1 MMTLESRLDDWSR
14 GWRGPLFAALVAL
27 IAGLPGLFA
36 MPPLDR
42 DESRFAQATAQM
54 LETDDMVVIRFQDQP
69 RFKKPVGIHW
79 LQAASVTA
87 FSAAEDRGIWAY
99 RIPSLLGAM
108 LAAAA
113 CAWGASAL
121 LSPKTGLL
129 AGGILGAT
137 ILLSTEAFIAKT
149 DAALCGF
156 TTLAM
161 AAVARIYAAHLNGE
175 KVHRWTKVA
184 FWIGLAMGVLI
195 KGPVGLMVVM
205 LSIAALWIWDRKAP
219 WLKDLGWGWGLTLAA
234 AIVLPWAMMSTV
246 ATDGAFWST
255 AVAGDL
261 APKLAGGQ
269 ESHGAMFGSYALAAF
284 LLVFPATLLLPSA
297 VALGWTGRSEPA
309 APWPITW
316 KGPTW
321 LFAALP
327 LEAEQADS
335 DGHTLPRR
343 RQVPGW
349 MVSIFRGWR
358 GANAPGLKFAVC
370 WLVPT
375 WLVFE
380 ILPTKLVH
388 YTLPA
393 FPALAMLMAASL
405 RAPLGRISR
414 AIGAGLSALAG
425 VLFAGLTAY
434 LYKAHGDPTDLPVTI
449 LTALLFLA
457 AGGVGAVLVMRKTA
471 ATALVAAGVLGVL
484 AHAAL
489 VGLFV
494 PRLEPLLLSPRLEQ
508 ALERADLAPRRG
520 APGPVAV
527 TGYSEPSMV
536 FLLGTTTELT
546 DPGGAAQAVA
556 EGRPAVVE
564 WRQKKA
570 FLAALAA
577 LDQTARPAGVV
588 EGFDYSDGDKERLTL
603 YRGAPIRPDPDDAI
617 GDETADA
624 PETRP

>member
-1 MMTLESRLDDWSR
+1 MTLESRLDDWSR

-54 LETDDMVVIRFQDQP
+54 LETDDMVVIKFQDQP

-113 CAWGASAL
+113 CAWGAAAL
-121 LSPKTGLL
+121 LGPRTGML

-161 AAVARIYAAHLNGE
+161 AAVARIYAAHLAGE
-175 KVHRWTKVA
+175 KVHRWTKLA

-195 KGPVGLMVVM
+195 KGPVGLMVVA
-205 LSIAALWIWDRKAP
+205 LSVIALWIWDRKAP

-234 AIVLPWAMMSTV
+234 AIVLPWAMMITV

-255 AVAGDL
+255 AVGSDL

-269 ESHGAMFGSYALAAF
+269 ESHGAWPGSYALGAI
-284 LLVFPATLLLPSA
+284 LLAFPATLLLPA
-297 VALGWTGRSEPA
+297 GLVQGWTGRM
-309 APWPITW
+309 
-316 KGPTW
+316 
-321 LFAALP
+321 
-327 LEAEQADS
+327 EA
-335 DGHTLPRR
+335 GIR
-343 RQVPGW
+343 
-349 MVSIFRGWR
+349 
-358 GANAPGLKFAVC
+358 FAVC

-380 ILPTKLVH
+380 LLPTKLAH

-393 FPALAMLMAASL
+393 YPALAMLMAAAL
-405 RAPLGRISR
+405 RAPLGGISR
-414 AIGAGLSALAG
+414 RIGAGLSALAG
-425 VLFAGLTAY
+425 VLYAVIVAY
-434 LYKAHGDPTDLPVTI
+434 LHKEYGDPTDLPVTI

-457 AGGVGAVLVMRKTA
+457 AGAAGTVLILRKTA
-471 ATALVAAGVLGVL
+471 ATALVTAGALGVL

-494 PRLEPLLLSPRLEQ
+494 PRLEPLLLSPRLET
-508 ALERADLAPRRG
+508 ALERAGLAPRAG

-527 TGYSEPSMV
+527 TGYAEPSMI

-546 DPGGAAQAVA
+546 DPAGAAQAVA

-564 WRQKKA
+564 GRQRQA

-577 LDQTARPAGVV
+577 LGQTARPAGVV
-588 EGFDYSDGDKERLTL
+588 DGFDYSDGDKERLTL
-603 YRGAPIRPDPDDAI
+603 YRGAPIRADDA
-617 GDETADA
+617 D
-624 PETRP
+624 PETLDDEQEVVPPDQLGPSQHLEPLRAKPPGKHRR

>member
-1 MMTLESRLDDWSR
+1 MTLESRLDDWSR

-54 LETDDMVVIRFQDQP
+54 LETDDMVVIKFQDQP

-161 AAVARIYAAHLNGE
+161 AAVARIYAAHLVGE
-175 KVHRWTKVA
+175 TVNRWTKLA

-234 AIVLPWAMMSTV
+234 AIVLPWAMMITV

-255 AVAGDL
+255 AVTGDL

-284 LLVFPATLLLPSA
+284 LLVFPATLLLPSGL
-297 VALGWTGRSEPA
+297 VQGWTHR
-309 APWPITW
+309 
-316 KGPTW
+316 K
-321 LFAALP
+321 
-327 LEAEQADS
+327 EA
-335 DGHTLPRR
+335 GIR
-343 RQVPGW
+343 
-349 MVSIFRGWR
+349 
-358 GANAPGLKFAVC
+358 FAVC

-405 RAPLGRISR
+405 RAPLGKIPRI
-414 AIGAGLSALAG
+414 IGAVLSALAG
-425 VLFAGLTAY
+425 VLFAGLVGY
-434 LYKAHGDPTDLPVTI
+434 LYKDYGDPGDLPVTI

-457 AGGVGAVLVMRKTA
+457 AGVVGAVLVMRKTA
-471 ATALVAAGVLGVL
+471 ATALISAGVLGIL
-484 AHAAL
+484 AHGAL

-508 ALERADLAPRRG
+508 ALERADLAPRGG

-527 TGYSEPSMV
+527 TGYAEPSMV

-546 DPGGAAQAVA
+546 DPAGAAQAVA

-564 WRQKKA
+564 GRQEKA
-570 FLAALAA
+570 FQAARSDLGQA
-577 LDQTARPAGVV
+577 ARPAGVV
-588 EGFDYSDGDKERLTL
+588 DGFDYSDGDKKRLTL
-603 YRGAPIRPDPDDAI
+603 YRGAPIRPDPE
-617 GDETADA
+617 DEAAGETTAE

>member
-1 MMTLESRLDDWSR
+1 MTLESRLDDWSR

-54 LETDDMVVIRFQDQP
+54 LETDDLVVIKFQDQP
-69 RFKKPVGIHW
+69 RFKKPIGIHW

-113 CAWGASAL
+113 CAWGAAAL
-121 LSPKTGLL
+121 LGPRTGLL

-149 DAALCGF
+149 DATLCGF

-161 AAVARIYAAHLNGE
+161 AALARMYAAQLNGE
-175 KVHRWTKVA
+175 TVNRWTKLA

-195 KGPVGLMVVM
+195 KGPVGLMVIVLSLLM
-205 LSIAALWIWDRKAP
+205 LAIWDRKAR
-219 WLKDLGWGWGLTLAA
+219 WLKDLGWSWGLILAA
-234 AIVLPWAMMSTV
+234 AIILPWATMITV

-255 AVAGDL
+255 AVKGDL

-269 ESHGAMFGSYALAAF
+269 ESHGAMFGSYALGAF
-284 LLVFPATLLLPSA
+284 LLVFPGTLLLPA
-297 VALGWTGRSEPA
+297 GLVEG
-309 APWPITW
+309 W
-316 KGPTW
+316 KGRKTAGIR
-321 LFAALP
+321 FAL
-327 LEAEQADS
+327 
-335 DGHTLPRR
+335 
-343 RQVPGW
+343 
-349 MVSIFRGWR
+349 
-358 GANAPGLKFAVC
+358 C
-370 WLVPT
+370 WLIPT

-380 ILPTKLVH
+380 LLPTKLVH

-393 FPALAMLMAASL
+393 YPALAMLMAASL
-405 RAPLGRISR
+405 RGPLGKIPRI
-414 AIGAGLSALAG
+414 IGAVLSALAG
-425 VLFAGLTAY
+425 VLFAGLAAY
-434 LYKAHGDPTDLPVTI
+434 LYKAHGDPTDLPVTL
-449 LTALLFLA
+449 LTALLFA
-457 AGGVGAVLVMRKTA
+457 VAGVAGAVLILRKTA
-471 ATALVAAGVLGVL
+471 ATALVTAGALGVL
-484 AHAAL
+484 AHGAL

-494 PRLEPLLLSPRLEQ
+494 PRLEPLMLSPRLEQ
-508 ALERADLAPRRG
+508 ALEKAGLAPRAG

-546 DPGGAAQAVA
+546 DPDGAAQAIA

-564 WRQKKA
+564 GRQEKT
-570 FLAALAA
+570 FQAALTA
-577 LDQTARPAGVV
+577 LGQVARPAGVV
-588 EGFDYSDGDKERLTL
+588 TGLDYSDGDKERLTL
-603 YRGAPIRPDPDDAI
+603 YRGAPIKPDPDDS
-617 GDETADA
+617 ADA
-624 PETRP
+624 PDMSGDTPPDTSGEAAQADPRPHALIQKPRKPDRASRAKSPRREEPHP

>member
-1 MMTLESRLDDWSR
+1 MTLESRLDDWSR

-54 LETDDMVVIRFQDQP
+54 LETDDLVVIRFQDQP

-87 FSAAEDRGIWAY
+87 FSAVEDRGIWAY

-121 LSPKTGLL
+121 LGPKTGLL

-161 AAVARIYAAHLNGE
+161 AAVARIYAAHLAGQPTGTGAN
-175 KVHRWTKVA
+175 RWTKLA
-184 FWIGLAMGVLI
+184 FWIGLAMSVLI
-195 KGPVGLMVVM
+195 KGPVGLMVVA
-205 LSIAALWIWDRKAP
+205 LSVVALWIWDRKAP

-234 AIVLPWAMMSTV
+234 AIVLPWAMMITV

-255 AVAGDL
+255 AVGSDL

-269 ESHGAMFGSYALAAF
+269 ESHGAPFGSYALAAF
-284 LLVFPATLLLPSA
+284 LLVFPATLLLPSGLT
-297 VALGWTGRSEPA
+297 LGWTGRKEA
-309 APWPITW
+309 
-316 KGPTW
+316 GVR
-321 LFAALP
+321 FAL
-327 LEAEQADS
+327 
-335 DGHTLPRR
+335 
-343 RQVPGW
+343 
-349 MVSIFRGWR
+349 
-358 GANAPGLKFAVC
+358 C

-393 FPALAMLMAASL
+393 APALAILMAAAL
-405 RAPLGRISR
+405 RAPLARIPR
-414 AIGAGLSALAG
+414 LVGAILSALAG
-425 VLFAGLTAY
+425 LVFAAGAIY
-434 LYKAHGDPTDLPVTI
+434 LQAEYGDRGDWLATI

-457 AGGVGAVLVMRKTA
+457 AGVVGAVLLMRRTA
-471 ATALVAAGVLGVL
+471 AIALVTAGALGIA

-489 VGLFV
+489 VGLLV
-494 PRLEPLLLSPRLEQ
+494 PRLEPLLLSPRLER
-508 ALERADLAPRRG
+508 ALEQADLAPRGG

-527 TGYSEPSMV
+527 TGYSEPSMI

-546 DPGGAAQAVA
+546 DPVGAAQAVA

-564 WRQKKA
+564 GRQDQA
-570 FLAALAA
+570 FKAALAA
-577 LDQTARPAGVV
+577 LGQTARPAGVV
-588 EGFDYSDGDKERLTL
+588 DGFDYSDGDKERLTL
-603 YRGAPIRPDPDDAI
+603 YRGAPVRADGEVD
-617 GDETADA
+617 GETGEETA
-624 PETRP
+624 ETQAEARP

>member
-54 LETDDMVVIRFQDQP
+54 LETDDMVVIKFQDQP

-87 FSAAEDRGIWAY
+87 FSAVEDRGVWAY

-113 CAWGASAL
+113 CAWGAAAL

-161 AAVARIYAAHLNGE
+161 AALARIYAAHLAGE
-175 KVHRWTKVA
+175 KVSRWTKLA

-195 KGPVGLMVVM
+195 KGPVGLMVVV
-205 LSIAALWIWDRKAP
+205 LSVIALWIWDRKAA
-219 WLKDLGWGWGLTLAA
+219 WIKDLGWGWGVTVLAA
-234 AIVLPWAMMSTV
+234 VVLPWAMMITV

-255 AVAGDL
+255 AVGSDL

-269 ESHGAMFGSYALAAF
+269 ESHGALPGSYALAAF
-284 LLVFPATLLLPSA
+284 LLVFPASLLLPA
-297 VALGWTGRSEPA
+297 GLVQGWSGR
-309 APWPITW
+309 
-316 KGPTW
+316 K
-321 LFAALP
+321 
-327 LEAEQADS
+327 EA
-335 DGHTLPRR
+335 GIR
-343 RQVPGW
+343 
-349 MVSIFRGWR
+349 
-358 GANAPGLKFAVC
+358 FAVC

-380 ILPTKLVH
+380 LLPTKLVH

-405 RAPLGRISR
+405 RAPLGKVSR

-425 VLFAGLTAY
+425 LLFAVMAAY
-434 LYKAHGDPTDLPVTI
+434 LYKEYGDPTDLPVTI

-457 AGGVGAVLVMRKTA
+457 AGVVGAVLVMRRTA

-484 AHAAL
+484 AHGAL
-489 VGLFV
+489 VGLLV
-494 PRLEPLLLSPRLEQ
+494 PRLEPLLLSPRLEK
-508 ALERADLAPRRG
+508 ALEAADLAPRGG

-527 TGYSEPSMV
+527 TGYAEPSMI
-536 FLLGTTTELT
+536 FLLGTTTQLT
-546 DPGGAAQAVA
+546 DPVGAAKAVA
-556 EGRPAVVE
+556 QGRPAVVE
-564 WRQKKA
+564 GRQEKA
-570 FLAALAA
+570 FQAALAA
-577 LDQTARPAGVV
+577 LGQTARPAGVV

-603 YRGAPIRPDPDDAI
+603 YRGAPIRADDE
-617 GDETADA
+617 DDTAPADDTA
-624 PETRP
+624 PGETRP

>member
-1 MMTLESRLDDWSR
+1 MTLESRLDDWSR

-113 CAWGASAL
+113 CAWGAAAL
-121 LSPKTGLL
+121 LGPRTGLL

-137 ILLSTEAFIAKT
+137 LLLSTEAFIAKT

-161 AAVARIYAAHLNGE
+161 AALMRIYAAHLNGGTIT
-175 KVHRWTKVA
+175 RWTKLA
-184 FWIGLAMGVLI
+184 FWVGLAMGVLI
-195 KGPVGLMVVM
+195 KGPVGLMVVVLSLLM
-205 LSIAALWIWDRKAP
+205 LALWDRKAR
-219 WLKDLGWGWGLTLAA
+219 WLKDLGWSWGLILLA
-234 AIVLPWAMMSTV
+234 AIVLPWATMITV

-269 ESHGAMFGSYALAAF
+269 ESHGAPFGSYALAAF
-284 LLVFPATLLLPSA
+284 LLVFPATLLLPA
-297 VALGWTGRSEPA
+297 GLAQGWTQRKDAGIR
-309 APWPITW
+309 
-316 KGPTW
+316 
-321 LFAALP
+321 FAL
-327 LEAEQADS
+327 
-335 DGHTLPRR
+335 
-343 RQVPGW
+343 
-349 MVSIFRGWR
+349 
-358 GANAPGLKFAVC
+358 C
-370 WLVPT
+370 WLIPT

-393 FPALAMLMAASL
+393 VPALAMLMAAAL
-405 RAPLGRISR
+405 RRPLGGISR
-414 AIGAGLSALAG
+414 AIGAVLSTLAG
-425 VLFAGLTAY
+425 VLLAGLVGY
-434 LYKAHGDPTDLPVTI
+434 LYSAHGDPSDLPVTI

-457 AGGVGAVLVMRKTA
+457 AGVVGTILILRKTA
-471 ATALVAAGVLGVL
+471 ATALVAAGVLGIL
-484 AHAAL
+484 AHGAL

-494 PRLEPLLLSPRLEQ
+494 PRLEPLLLAPRLEK
-508 ALERADLAPRRG
+508 ALERADLAPRGG

-527 TGYSEPSMV
+527 TGYAEPSMI

-546 DPGGAAQAVA
+546 DPAGAAQAVA

-564 WRQKKA
+564 GRQEKA
-570 FLAALAA
+570 FQAAMAA
-577 LDQTARPAGVV
+577 QGQAVRPAGVV

-603 YRGAPIRPDPDDAI
+603 YRGAPIRPDVEDDSA
-617 GDETADA
+617 AQQ
-624 PETRP
+624 ETRP

>member
-27 IAGLPGLFA
+27 IAGLPGLLA

-54 LETDDMVVIRFQDQP
+54 LETDDMVVIKFQDQP

-113 CAWGASAL
+113 CAWGAAAL
-121 LSPKTGLL
+121 FGPKTGLL

-161 AAVARIYAAHLNGE
+161 AAVARIYAAHLAGE
-175 KVHRWTKVA
+175 TVNRWTKLA
-184 FWIGLAMGVLI
+184 FWVGLAMGVLI
-195 KGPVGLMVVM
+195 KGPVGLMVIA
-205 LSIAALWIWDRKAP
+205 LSVIALWIWDRKAP

-234 AIVLPWAMMSTV
+234 AIVLPWAMMITV

-269 ESHGAMFGSYALAAF
+269 ESHGAPFGSYALAAF
-284 LLVFPATLLLPSA
+284 LLVFPATLLLPA
-297 VALGWTGRSEPA
+297 GLVQGWTGRKEA
-309 APWPITW
+309 
-316 KGPTW
+316 GVR
-321 LFAALP
+321 FAL
-327 LEAEQADS
+327 
-335 DGHTLPRR
+335 
-343 RQVPGW
+343 
-349 MVSIFRGWR
+349 
-358 GANAPGLKFAVC
+358 C
-370 WLVPT
+370 WLIPT

-393 FPALAMLMAASL
+393 VPALAMLMAAAL
-405 RAPLGRISR
+405 RAPLGNVSRIVGAALSVL
-414 AIGAGLSALAG
+414 AGLLLAG
-425 VLFAGLTAY
+425 MAIY
-434 LYKAHGDPTDLPVTI
+434 LQVEHGDPTDIAWTV

-457 AGGVGAVLVMRKTA
+457 AGVVGAVLLMRKTA
-471 ATALVAAGVLGVL
+471 AIALVAAGAIGIA

-489 VGLFV
+489 VGLLV
-494 PRLEPLLLSPRLEQ
+494 PRLEPLLLSPRLEK
-508 ALERADLAPRRG
+508 ALERADLAPRGG

-527 TGYSEPSMV
+527 TGYAEPSMI

-546 DPGGAAQAVA
+546 DPAGAAKAVA
-556 EGRPAVVE
+556 QGRPAVVE
-564 WRQKKA
+564 GRQEKA
-570 FLAALAA
+570 FQAALAA
-577 LDQTARPAGVV
+577 LGQTARPAGVV
-588 EGFDYSDGDKERLTL
+588 DGFDYSDGDKERLTL
-603 YRGAPIRPDPDDAI
+603 YRGAPIRPDDDAEQA
-617 GDETADA
+617 GEDAETPAEA
-624 PETRP
+624 RP

>member
-1 MMTLESRLDDWSR
+1 MTLESRLDDWSR

-27 IAGLPGLFA
+27 VAGLPGLFA

-54 LETDDMVVIRFQDQP
+54 LETDDMVVIKFQDQP

-79 LQAASVTA
+79 LQAAAVTT

-113 CAWGASAL
+113 CAWGAAAL
-121 LSPKTGLL
+121 LGPRTGLL

-137 ILLSTEAFIAKT
+137 ILLSSEAFIAKT

-161 AAVARIYAAHLNGE
+161 AALMRIYAAHLAGE
-175 KVHRWTKVA
+175 TVNRWTKLA

-195 KGPVGLMVVM
+195 KGPVGLMVVV
-205 LSIAALWIWDRKAP
+205 LSVIALWIWDRKAT
-219 WLKDLGWGWGLTLAA
+219 WIKDLGWGWGVTVLA
-234 AIVLPWAMMSTV
+234 AIVLPWAMMITV

-255 AVAGDL
+255 AVTGDL

-269 ESHGAMFGSYALAAF
+269 ESHGAWPGAYTLAAF
-284 LLVFPATLLLPSA
+284 LMVFPATLLLPSG
-297 VALGWTGRSEPA
+297 VTLGWTGRREA
-309 APWPITW
+309 GIR
-316 KGPTW
+316 
-321 LFAALP
+321 FAL
-327 LEAEQADS
+327 
-335 DGHTLPRR
+335 
-343 RQVPGW
+343 
-349 MVSIFRGWR
+349 
-358 GANAPGLKFAVC
+358 C
-370 WLVPT
+370 WLIPT

-393 FPALAMLMAASL
+393 YPALAMLMAATLRTSL
-405 RAPLGRISR
+405 PRMPRL
-414 AIGAGLSALAG
+414 IGAILSALAG
-425 VLFAGLTAY
+425 LIFAAMAVY
-434 LYKAHGDPTDLPVTI
+434 LHVEYGDPSDLPWTI

-457 AGGVGAVLVMRKTA
+457 AGAAGSVLVMRRTA
-471 ATALVAAGVLGVL
+471 AIALVTAGAVGIAAHG
-484 AHAAL
+484 AL
-489 VGLFV
+489 VGLLI
-494 PRLEPLLLSPRLEQ
+494 PRLEPLLLSPRLEK
-508 ALERADLAPRRG
+508 ALEQADLAPRGG

-527 TGYSEPSMV
+527 TGYSEPSMI

-546 DPGGAAQAVA
+546 DPVGAAKAVA
-556 EGRPAVVE
+556 QGRPAVVE
-564 WRQKKA
+564 GRQEKA
-570 FLAALAA
+570 FQAALAA
-577 LDQTARPAGVV
+577 LGQTARPAGVV

-603 YRGAPIRPDPDDAI
+603 YRGASIRPDDEA
-617 GDETADA
+617 GDETQAEEA
-624 PETRP
+624 QP

>member
-42 DESRFAQATAQM
+42 DESRFAQATSQM
-54 LETDDMVVIRFQDQP
+54 LETGDLVVIKFQDQP
-69 RFKKPVGIHW
+69 RFKKPIGIHW

-87 FSAAEDRGIWAY
+87 FSAVEDRGIWAY

-121 LSPKTGLL
+121 LGPRTGLL

-137 ILLSTEAFIAKT
+137 VLLSTEAFIAKT

-161 AAVARIYAAHLNGE
+161 AAVARIYAAHLAGD
-175 KVHRWTKVA
+175 KIPRWTKLA

-195 KGPVGLMVVM
+195 KGPVGLMVVV
-205 LSIAALWIWDRKAP
+205 LSVLALWIWDRKAP

-234 AIVLPWAMMSTV
+234 AIVLPWAMAITV

-255 AVAGDL
+255 AVGGDL

-269 ESHGAMFGSYALAAF
+269 ESHGAPFGSYALAAF
-284 LLVFPATLLLPSA
+284 LLVFPATLLLPSGL
-297 VALGWTGRSEPA
+297 VQGWTGRKEA
-309 APWPITW
+309 
-316 KGPTW
+316 GVR
-321 LFAALP
+321 FAL
-327 LEAEQADS
+327 
-335 DGHTLPRR
+335 
-343 RQVPGW
+343 
-349 MVSIFRGWR
+349 
-358 GANAPGLKFAVC
+358 C
-370 WLVPT
+370 WLIPT

-380 ILPTKLVH
+380 LLPTKLVH

-393 FPALAMLMAASL
+393 YPALAMLMAAAL

-414 AIGAGLSALAG
+414 AVGAALSALAG
-425 VLFAGLTAY
+425 ALFAGLVGY
-434 LYKAHGDPTDLPVTI
+434 LYKAHGDPGDLPVAI
-449 LTALLFLA
+449 LAALLFLA
-457 AGGVGAVLVMRKTA
+457 AGGVGAVLVTRRTA
-471 ATALVAAGVLGVL
+471 AIALVAAGALGIA

-494 PRLEPLLLSPRLEQ
+494 PRLEPLLLSPRLEE
-508 ALERADLAPRRG
+508 ALERADLAPRGG

-527 TGYSEPSMV
+527 TGYAEPSMI
-536 FLLGTTTELT
+536 FLLGATTELT
-546 DPGGAAQAVA
+546 DPAGAAEAVA
-556 EGRPAVVE
+556 QGRPAVVE
-564 WRQKKA
+564 GRQEKA
-570 FLAALAA
+570 FQAALAA
-577 LDQTARPAGVV
+577 LGQTARPAGVV
-588 EGFDYSDGDKERLTL
+588 DGFDYSDGDKERLTL
-603 YRGAPIRPDPDDAI
+603 YRGAPVRPD
-617 GDETADA
+617 DEAEDEAGENTA
-624 PETRP
+624 ETRAEARP

>member
-27 IAGLPGLFA
+27 IAGLPGVFA

-54 LETDDMVVIRFQDQP
+54 LETDDLVVIKFQDQP
-69 RFKKPVGIHW
+69 RFKKPIGIHW

-113 CAWGASAL
+113 CAWGAGAL
-121 LSPKTGLL
+121 LSPRTGLL

-137 ILLSTEAFIAKT
+137 LLLSTEAFIAKT

-161 AAVARIYAAHLNGE
+161 AAVARIYAAHLAGQTIS
-175 KVHRWTKVA
+175 RWTKLA
-184 FWIGLAMGVLI
+184 FWIGLAMSVLI
-195 KGPVGLMVVM
+195 KGPVGLMVVV
-205 LSIAALWIWDRKAP
+205 LSVLALWAWDRKAA
-219 WLKDLGWGWGLTLAA
+219 WIKDLGWGWGVTVLA
-234 AIVLPWAMMSTV
+234 AIVLPWAMMITV

-255 AVAGDL
+255 AVGGDL

-269 ESHGAMFGSYALAAF
+269 ESHGAPFGSYALAAF
-284 LLVFPATLLLPSA
+284 LLVFPGTLLLPAGLVQS
-297 VALGWTGRSEPA
+297 WTAR
-309 APWPITW
+309 
-316 KGPTW
+316 K
-321 LFAALP
+321 
-327 LEAEQADS
+327 EA
-335 DGHTLPRR
+335 GIR
-343 RQVPGW
+343 
-349 MVSIFRGWR
+349 
-358 GANAPGLKFAVC
+358 FAVC

-393 FPALAMLMAASL
+393 VPALAILMAASL

-414 AIGAGLSALAG
+414 VIGAVLSALAG
-425 VLFAGLTAY
+425 VLLAGLIAY
-434 LYKAHGDPTDLPVTI
+434 LHKEHGDPSDLPVTI

-457 AGGVGAVLVMRKTA
+457 AGVTGAVLVMRKTA

-484 AHAAL
+484 AHGAL

-494 PRLEPLLLSPRLEQ
+494 PRLEPLLLSPRLET
-508 ALERADLAPRRG
+508 ALEKAGLAPRGG

-527 TGYSEPSMV
+527 TGYAEPSMI
-536 FLLGTTTELT
+536 FLLGTTTQLT
-546 DPGGAAQAVA
+546 DPVGAAKAVA
-556 EGRPAVVE
+556 QGRPAVVE
-564 WRQKKA
+564 GRQEKA
-570 FLAALAA
+570 FQAALAA
-577 LDQTARPAGVV
+577 LGQAARPAGVV
-588 EGFDYSDGDKERLTL
+588 EGFDYSDGDEERLTL
-603 YRGAPIRPDPDDAI
+603 YRGAPIRPD
-617 GDETADA
+617 DETGEETIDQ
-624 PETRP
+624 ETRP

>member
-99 RIPSLLGAM
+99 RLPSLLGAM

-113 CAWGASAL
+113 CAWGAAAL

-161 AAVARIYAAHLNGE
+161 AALARIYAAHLAGE
-175 KVHRWTKVA
+175 KVPRWTKLA

-195 KGPVGLMVVM
+195 KGPVGLMVVV
-205 LSIAALWIWDRKAP
+205 LSVIALWIWDRKAG
-219 WLKDLGWGWGLTLAA
+219 WIKDLGWGWGVTVLA
-234 AIVLPWAMMSTV
+234 AIVLPWAMAITV
-246 ATDGAFWST
+246 ATDGAFWSS
-255 AVAGDL
+255 AVGGDL

-269 ESHGAMFGSYALAAF
+269 ESHGAPFGSYALAAF
-284 LLVFPATLLLPSA
+284 LLVFPAALLLPA
-297 VALGWTGRSEPA
+297 GLVQGWTGRKEA
-309 APWPITW
+309 
-316 KGPTW
+316 GVR
-321 LFAALP
+321 FAL
-327 LEAEQADS
+327 
-335 DGHTLPRR
+335 
-343 RQVPGW
+343 
-349 MVSIFRGWR
+349 
-358 GANAPGLKFAVC
+358 C
-370 WLVPT
+370 WLIPT

-405 RAPLGRISR
+405 RAPLGRIAR
-414 AIGAGLSALAG
+414 VIGAVLSALAG
-425 VLFAGLTAY
+425 VLFAGLVGY
-434 LYKAHGDPTDLPVTI
+434 LYKEHGDPTDLAVMI

-457 AGGVGAVLVMRKTA
+457 AGVVGAVLVMRKTA
-471 ATALVAAGVLGVL
+471 AIALVAAGALGVL
-484 AHAAL
+484 AHGAL

-494 PRLEPLLLSPRLEQ
+494 PRLEPLLLSPRLEK
-508 ALERADLAPRRG
+508 ALEAADLAPRGG

-527 TGYSEPSMV
+527 TGYAEPSMI
-536 FLLGTTTELT
+536 FLLGTTTQLT
-546 DPGGAAQAVA
+546 DPVGAAKAVA
-556 EGRPAVVE
+556 LGRPAVVE
-564 WRQKKA
+564 GRQEAA
-570 FLAALAA
+570 FQAALAA
-577 LDQTARPAGVV
+577 LGQTARPAGVV

-603 YRGAPIRPDPDDAI
+603 YRGAPIRPDDEDD
-617 GDETADA
+617 ADA
-624 PETRP
+624 PEQETRP

>member
-1 MMTLESRLDDWSR
+1 MTLESRLDDWSR
-14 GWRGPLFAALVAL
+14 GWRGPLLAALVAL

-54 LETDDMVVIRFQDQP
+54 LETDDLVVIKFQDQP

-79 LQAASVTA
+79 LQAASVSA
-87 FSAAEDRGIWAY
+87 FSAAEDRGVWAY

-121 LSPKTGLL
+121 LSSKTGLL
-129 AGGILGAT
+129 AGAILGAT

-156 TTLAM
+156 TSLAM

-175 KVHRWTKVA
+175 TVTRWTKLA

-234 AIVLPWAMMSTV
+234 AIVLPWAMMITV

-284 LLVFPATLLLPSA
+284 LLVFPATLLLPSG
-297 VALGWTGRSEPA
+297 VVQGWTHR
-309 APWPITW
+309 
-316 KGPTW
+316 K
-321 LFAALP
+321 
-327 LEAEQADS
+327 EA
-335 DGHTLPRR
+335 GIR
-343 RQVPGW
+343 
-349 MVSIFRGWR
+349 
-358 GANAPGLKFAVC
+358 FAVC

-380 ILPTKLVH
+380 LLPTKLVH

-393 FPALAMLMAASL
+393 FPALAILMAAAL

-414 AIGAGLSALAG
+414 AIGAVLSALAG
-425 VLFAGLTAY
+425 VLFAGLAAY
-434 LYKAHGDPTDLPVTI
+434 LYKDYGDPGDLPVTL

-457 AGGVGAVLVMRKTA
+457 AGVVGAVLVMRKTA
-471 ATALVAAGVLGVL
+471 ALALVSAGVLGIL

-508 ALERADLAPRRG
+508 ALERANLAPRRG

-527 TGYSEPSMV
+527 TGYAEPSMV

-546 DPGGAAQAVA
+546 DAGGAAQAVA

-564 WRQKKA
+564 GRQEAA
-570 FLAALAA
+570 FHAALAD
-577 LDQTARPAGVV
+577 LGQIARPAGVV

-603 YRGAPIRPDPDDAI
+603 YRGAPIRPDPE
-617 GDETADA
+617 DETADEPADQPVVA

>member
-1 MMTLESRLDDWSR
+1 MTLESRLDDWSR

-54 LETDDMVVIRFQDQP
+54 LETDDMVVIKFQDQP

-99 RIPSLLGAM
+99 RLPSLLGAM

-113 CAWGASAL
+113 CAWGAAAL
-121 LSPKTGLL
+121 LGPKTGLL

-161 AAVARIYAAHLNGE
+161 AALMRIYAAHLAGE
-175 KVHRWTKVA
+175 KVHRWTKLA
-184 FWIGLAMGVLI
+184 FWVGLAMGVLI
-195 KGPVGLMVVM
+195 KGPVGLMVVA
-205 LSIAALWIWDRKAP
+205 LSVIALWIWDRKAV
-219 WLKDLGWGWGLTLAA
+219 WIKDLGWGWGVTVLA
-234 AIVLPWAMMSTV
+234 AIVLPWAMMITV

-269 ESHGAMFGSYALAAF
+269 ESHGAPFGSYALAAF
-284 LLVFPATLLLPSA
+284 LLVFPTTLLLPA
-297 VALGWTGRSEPA
+297 GLVQGWTGRKEA
-309 APWPITW
+309 GIR
-316 KGPTW
+316 
-321 LFAALP
+321 FAL
-327 LEAEQADS
+327 
-335 DGHTLPRR
+335 
-343 RQVPGW
+343 
-349 MVSIFRGWR
+349 
-358 GANAPGLKFAVC
+358 C
-370 WLVPT
+370 WLIPT

-393 FPALAMLMAASL
+393 VPALCMLMAAAL
-405 RAPLGRISR
+405 RAPLGPISR
-414 AIGAGLSALAG
+414 VIGAILSALAG
-425 VLFAGLTAY
+425 LLFAVVAIY
-434 LYKAHGDPTDLPVTI
+434 LQREHGDSGDIPWTA

-457 AGGVGAVLVMRKTA
+457 SGGVGAVLIMRKTA
-471 ATALVAAGVLGVL
+471 ATALVAAGAIGIA

-489 VGLFV
+489 VGLLV
-494 PRLEPLLLSPRLEQ
+494 PRLEPLLLAPRLEK
-508 ALERADLAPRRG
+508 ALEQADLAPRGG

-527 TGYSEPSMV
+527 TGYAEPSMI

-546 DPGGAAQAVA
+546 DPVGAAKAVA
-556 EGRPAVVE
+556 QGRPAVVE
-564 WRQKKA
+564 GRQEKA
-570 FLAALAA
+570 FQAALAA
-577 LDQTARPAGVV
+577 LGQTARPAGVV
-588 EGFDYSDGDKERLTL
+588 AGFDYSDGDEERLTL
-603 YRGAPIRPDPDDAI
+603 YRGAPIRPEDET
-617 GDETADA
+617 GDETA
-624 PETRP
+624 ETQAEARP

>member
-1 MMTLESRLDDWSR
+1 MTLESRLDDWSR

-54 LETDDMVVIRFQDQP
+54 LETDDMVVIKFQDQP

-113 CAWGASAL
+113 CAWGAAAL
-121 LSPKTGLL
+121 LGPRTGLL
-129 AGGILGAT
+129 AGGVLGAT

-161 AAVARIYAAHLNGE
+161 AAVARIYAAHLAGE
-175 KVHRWTKVA
+175 TVNRWTKLA

-195 KGPVGLMVVM
+195 KGPVGLMVIV

-234 AIVLPWAMMSTV
+234 AIVLPWAMMITV

-255 AVAGDL
+255 AVGGDL

-269 ESHGAMFGSYALAAF
+269 ESHGAPFGVYALAAF
-284 LLVFPATLLLPSA
+284 LLVFPASLLLPSGL
-297 VALGWTGRSEPA
+297 VQGWTGRREPG
-309 APWPITW
+309 IR
-316 KGPTW
+316 
-321 LFAALP
+321 FAL
-327 LEAEQADS
+327 
-335 DGHTLPRR
+335 
-343 RQVPGW
+343 
-349 MVSIFRGWR
+349 
-358 GANAPGLKFAVC
+358 C
-370 WLVPT
+370 WLIPT

-393 FPALAMLMAASL
+393 VPALAILMAAAL
-405 RAPLGRISR
+405 RAPLGKIPRI
-414 AIGAGLSALAG
+414 IGAVLSALAG
-425 VLFAGLTAY
+425 VLFAVLVAY
-434 LYKAHGDPTDLPVTI
+434 LYKDHGDPTDLPVTI

-457 AGGVGAVLVMRKTA
+457 AGVVGAVLVMRKTA
-471 ATALVAAGVLGVL
+471 ATALVAAGALGVL

-494 PRLEPLLLSPRLEQ
+494 PRLEPLLLSPRLEK
-508 ALERADLAPRRG
+508 ALEQADLAPRGG

-527 TGYSEPSMV
+527 TGYAEPSMI

-546 DPGGAAQAVA
+546 DPAGAAKAVA
-556 EGRPAVVE
+556 QGRPAVVE
-564 WRQKKA
+564 GRQDKA
-570 FLAALAA
+570 FQAALAA
-577 LDQTARPAGVV
+577 LGQTARPAGVV
-588 EGFDYSDGDKERLTL
+588 DGFDYSDGDKERLTL
-603 YRGAPIRPDPDDAI
+603 YRGAPIRPDDEDADRAPDDEQ
-617 GDETADA
+617 ETAA
-624 PETRP
+624 PEQSKPEPKSSGKHRR

>member
-1 MMTLESRLDDWSR
+1 MTLESRLDDWSR

-54 LETDDMVVIRFQDQP
+54 LETDDMVVIKFQDQP

-161 AAVARIYAAHLNGE
+161 AALAQIYAAHLAGGT
-175 KVHRWTKVA
+175 VGRWTKLA
-184 FWIGLAMGVLI
+184 FWIGLAMSVLI
-195 KGPVGLMVVM
+195 KGPVGLMVVA
-205 LSIAALWIWDRKAP
+205 LSVIALWIWDRKAT
-219 WLKDLGWGWGLTLAA
+219 WIKDLGWGWGVTVMAT
-234 AIVLPWAMMSTV
+234 IVLPWAMMITV

-255 AVAGDL
+255 AVSGDL

-269 ESHGAMFGSYALAAF
+269 ETHGAWPGTHALLAF
-284 LLVFPATLLLPSA
+284 LLVFPATLLLPA
-297 VALGWTGRSEPA
+297 GLVQGWTGRKEA
-309 APWPITW
+309 
-316 KGPTW
+316 GVR
-321 LFAALP
+321 FAL
-327 LEAEQADS
+327 
-335 DGHTLPRR
+335 
-343 RQVPGW
+343 
-349 MVSIFRGWR
+349 
-358 GANAPGLKFAVC
+358 C
-370 WLVPT
+370 WLIPT

-393 FPALAMLMAASL
+393 YPALAILMAASL
-405 RAPLGRISR
+405 RAPLGRPPR
-414 AIGAGLSALAG
+414 VIGAGLSALAG
-425 VLFAGLTAY
+425 VLFAGLIGY
-434 LYKAHGDPTDLPVTI
+434 LYKDHGDPTDLPVTI

-457 AGGVGAVLVMRKTA
+457 AGVVGAVLVMRKTA
-471 ATALVAAGVLGVL
+471 ATALVAAGAIGIA

-494 PRLEPLLLSPRLEQ
+494 PRLEPLLLSPRLEK
-508 ALERADLAPRRG
+508 ALEQADLAPRGG

-527 TGYSEPSMV
+527 TGYAEPSMI

-546 DPGGAAQAVA
+546 DPVGAAKAVA
-556 EGRPAVVE
+556 QGRPAVVE
-564 WRQKKA
+564 GRQEKA
-570 FLAALAA
+570 FQAALVA
-577 LDQTARPAGVV
+577 LGQTARPAGVV
-588 EGFDYSDGDKERLTL
+588 DGFDYSDGDKERLTL
-603 YRGAPIRPDPDDAI
+603 YRGAPIRPDDET
-617 GDETADA
+617 GDEPQAEVQ
-624 PETRP
+624 P

>member
-54 LETDDMVVIRFQDQP
+54 LETDDMVVIKFQDQP

-79 LQAASVTA
+79 LQAASVSA

-113 CAWGASAL
+113 CAWGAAAL
-121 LSPKTGLL
+121 LGPKTGLL

-156 TTLAM
+156 TALAM
-161 AAVARIYAAHLNGE
+161 AALARIYAAHLNGDT
-175 KVHRWTKVA
+175 VSRWTKLA

-195 KGPVGLMVVM
+195 KGPVGLMVVV
-205 LSIAALWIWDRKAP
+205 LSVIALWIWDRKAP
-219 WLKDLGWGWGLTLAA
+219 WLKDLGWGWGVTVLA
-234 AIVLPWAMMSTV
+234 AIVLPWAMMITV

-255 AVAGDL
+255 AVTGDL

-269 ESHGAMFGSYALAAF
+269 ESHGAPFGVYALAAF
-284 LLVFPATLLLPSA
+284 LLVFPASLLLPA
-297 VALGWTGRSEPA
+297 GLVQGWTGRQEP
-309 APWPITW
+309 
-316 KGPTW
+316 GVR
-321 LFAALP
+321 FAL
-327 LEAEQADS
+327 
-335 DGHTLPRR
+335 
-343 RQVPGW
+343 
-349 MVSIFRGWR
+349 
-358 GANAPGLKFAVC
+358 C
-370 WLVPT
+370 WLIPT

-393 FPALAMLMAASL
+393 VPALAILMAAAL
-405 RAPLGRISR
+405 RAPLGWIPR
-414 AIGAGLSALAG
+414 AVGAGLSVLG
-425 VLFAGLTAY
+425 GLLFAGMAIY
-434 LYKAHGDPTDLPVTI
+434 LQIEHGDPSDILWTA
-449 LTALLFLA
+449 LTALLFA
-457 AGGVGAVLVMRKTA
+457 ASGVVGAVLLMRRTA
-471 ATALVAAGVLGVL
+471 AIALVSAGAIGVA

-489 VGLFV
+489 VGVLV
-494 PRLEPLLLSPRLEQ
+494 PRLEPLLLSPRLEK
-508 ALERADLAPRRG
+508 ALERADLAPRGG

-527 TGYSEPSMV
+527 TGYSEPSMI

-546 DPGGAAQAVA
+546 DPAGAAKAVA
-556 EGRPAVVE
+556 QGRPAVVE
-564 WRQKKA
+564 GRQEKA
-570 FLAALAA
+570 FQAALAA
-577 LDQTARPAGVV
+577 LGQTARPAGVV
-588 EGFDYSDGDKERLTL
+588 DGFDYSDGDKERLTL
-603 YRGAPIRPDPDDAI
+603 YRGAPIRQDDEADSEA
-617 GDETADA
+617 GDAETQAEA
-624 PETRP
+624 RP